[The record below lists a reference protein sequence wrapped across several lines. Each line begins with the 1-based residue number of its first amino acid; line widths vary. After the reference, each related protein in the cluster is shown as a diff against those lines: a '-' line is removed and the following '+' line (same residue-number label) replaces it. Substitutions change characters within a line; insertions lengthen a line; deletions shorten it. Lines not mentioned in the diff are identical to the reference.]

1 MHILFLF
8 LDGIGLGDDDPE
20 TNPFAAADL
29 PTLHNL
35 TNGKRWLRDIG
46 RQESERAI
54 FIPTDPRMGIAGR
67 PQSGSNQA
75 AMLTGKNI
83 PQMIG
88 KHYGPKPNE
97 DIRKILDED
106 NFFIT
111 VKEHGKKAAMLD
123 AYPPR
128 LLHDIQ
134 RGKTLPS
141 SNQYAAIASGQELF
155 TIDDLRQRKA
165 ITAEYTGEA
174 WHKHLKLTDTPIYT
188 EQEAG
193 HLLVELSRQY
203 DFAFHSFWMT
213 DFVGHRGTLEEGIE
227 LLKLF
232 DGVMIGVLEAWD
244 DDEGLI
250 IVSSDHGNM
259 EKIGDRRHTENDVPT
274 LIIGNEKD
282 AFAEGFSQSK
292 DFVPRMSKLLF
303 G

>member
-111 VKEHGKKAAMLD
+111 VKEH
-123 AYPPR
+123 
-128 LLHDIQ
+128 
-134 RGKTLPS
+134 
-141 SNQYAAIASGQELF
+141 
-155 TIDDLRQRKA
+155 
-165 ITAEYTGEA
+165 
-174 WHKHLKLTDTPIYT
+174 
-188 EQEAG
+188 
-193 HLLVELSRQY
+193 V
-203 DFAFHSFWMT
+203 
-213 DFVGHRGTLEEGIE
+213 
-227 LLKLF
+227 
-232 DGVMIGVLEAWD
+232 
-244 DDEGLI
+244 
-250 IVSSDHGNM
+250 
-259 EKIGDRRHTENDVPT
+259 
-274 LIIGNEKD
+274 
-282 AFAEGFSQSK
+282 
-292 DFVPRMSKLLF
+292 
-303 G
+303 